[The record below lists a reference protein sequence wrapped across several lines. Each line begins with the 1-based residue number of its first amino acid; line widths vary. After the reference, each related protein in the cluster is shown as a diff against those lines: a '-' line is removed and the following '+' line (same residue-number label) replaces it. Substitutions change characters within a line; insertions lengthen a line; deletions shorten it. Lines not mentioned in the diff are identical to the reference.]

1 MWAVLSKFL
10 LGGGISAI
18 GEQIARVQEIRATAD
33 NDAARIEL
41 EKLEASLRAQVERD
55 KEKLGS
61 VLGRIPLFVAE
72 MSAALYLAT
81 VLFDSMFPS
90 AWLNPLELPEW
101 FKPQYAAAL
110 ASVVGISAAERAIK
124 FFTGARK

>member
-18 GEQIARVQEIRATAD
+18 GSQIARIQEIRAKAE

-41 EKLEASLRAQVERD
+41 EKLEASLRAEMARD

-61 VLGRIPLFVAE
+61 ILGRIPLFIAE
-72 MSAALYLAT
+72 FSASLYLAA
-81 VLFDSMFPS
+81 VLIDSIWPS
-90 AWLNPLELPEW
+90 DWLNPLELPEW

-110 ASVVGISAAERAIK
+110 ASVVGISAAERAVK
-124 FFTGARK
+124 FFAGRNR

>member
-18 GEQIARVQEIRATAD
+18 GEQIARVQEIRAKAD

-41 EKLEASLRAQVERD
+41 EKLEASRRAQVERD

-72 MSAALYLAT
+72 MSAASYLAA
-81 VLFDSMFPS
+81 VLIDSIFPS
-90 AWLNPLELPEW
+90 NLLNPLELPEW

>member
-18 GEQIARVQEIRATAD
+18 GEQIARVQEIRAKAD

-110 ASVVGISAAERAIK
+110 ASVVGISAAERAVK
-124 FFTGARK
+124 FFASRK